1 MRGTRTPALW
11 WAEMTV
17 PAITTLRQTLAD
29 VLVANTVYQV
39 FAYPPATIQGNS
51 VVVVPDDPY
60 LTPSNDSWAT
70 VGPTANFK
78 LLITVPLF
86 DNQGNLQ
93 GLESAVVTMFNALF
107 TATENDTIAYNVG
120 SISAPQV
127 LSVAS
132 GDLLSCEMQI
142 SLVTSWS

>member
-1 MRGTRTPALW
+1 MTQPA
-11 WAEMTV
+11 V
-17 PAITTLRQTLAD
+17 TTLRQTLAAA
-29 VLVANTVYQV
+29 LQANTVYQV
-39 FAYPPATIQGNS
+39 FAYPPATIQANS
-51 VVVVPDDPY
+51 VVIIPDDPY

-93 GLESAVVTMFNALF
+93 GIEEAVVTMFNALF
-107 TATENDTIAYNVG
+107 AATENDSIAYNVG
-120 SISAPQV
+120 QVSQPQV

-132 GDLLSCEMQI
+132 GDILSCEMQI
-142 SLVTSWS
+142 SLITSWE

>member
-1 MRGTRTPALW
+1 MS
-11 WAEMTV
+11 V
-17 PAITTLRQTLAD
+17 PAVSTLRQTLATA
-29 VLVANTVYQV
+29 LLSNTIYQV
-39 FAYPPATIQGNS
+39 FAYPPATIQANS
-51 VVVVPDDPY
+51 VVIIPDDPY
-60 LTPSNDSWAT
+60 LEPSNDSWAT

-93 GLESAVVTMFNALF
+93 GIESAIVTMFNALY
-107 TATENDTIAYNVG
+107 TATTNDIISYTVG
-120 SISAPQV
+120 TVSQPQV

>member
-1 MRGTRTPALW
+1 
-11 WAEMTV
+11 MTV
-17 PAITTLRQTLAD
+17 PAVSTLRQTLATA
-29 VLVANTVYQV
+29 LTANTTYQV
-39 FAYPPATIQGNS
+39 FAYPPATIQANS
-51 VVVVPDDPY
+51 VVIIPDDPY
-60 LTPSNDSWAT
+60 LEPSNDSWAT

-78 LLITVPLF
+78 LLITGPLF

-93 GLESAVVTMFNALF
+93 GIEGAVVTMFNALF

-120 SISAPQV
+120 TVSQPQV

-132 GDLLSCEMQI
+132 GDLLSCEMAI

>member
-1 MRGTRTPALW
+1 MS
-11 WAEMTV
+11 V
-17 PAITTLRQTLAD
+17 PAISTLRQTLATA
-29 VLVANTVYQV
+29 LLSNTTYQV
-39 FAYPPATIQGNS
+39 FAYPPATIQANS
-51 VVVVPDDPY
+51 VVIIPDDPY
-60 LTPSNDSWAT
+60 LEPSNDSWAT

-93 GLESAVVTMFNALF
+93 GIEGAIVTMFNALYI
-107 TATENDTIAYNVG
+107 ATTNDIISYTVG
-120 SISAPQV
+120 TVSQPQV

>member
-1 MRGTRTPALW
+1 
-11 WAEMTV
+11 MTV

-29 VLVANTVYQV
+29 VLAANTVYQV
-39 FAYPPATIQGNS
+39 FAYPPATIQANS
-51 VVVVPDDPY
+51 VIVVPDNPY

-93 GLESAVVTMFNALF
+93 GIEIALVTMFNALF

-120 SISAPQV
+120 SISEPQV

-132 GDLLSCEMQI
+132 GDLLTCEMQI

>member
-1 MRGTRTPALW
+1 
-11 WAEMTV
+11 MTV

-39 FAYPPATIQGNS
+39 FAYPPATIQANS
-51 VVVVPDDPY
+51 VIVVPDNPY

-93 GLESAVVTMFNALF
+93 GIEFALVTMFNALF

>member
-1 MRGTRTPALW
+1 MTTPA
-11 WAEMTV
+11 V
-17 PAITTLRQTLAD
+17 STLRQTLATALTD
-29 VLVANTVYQV
+29 NTAYQV
-39 FAYPPATIQGNS
+39 FAYPPATIQENS
-51 VVVVPDDPY
+51 IVIIPDDPY

-93 GLESAVVTMFNALF
+93 GIEGAVVTMFNALF

-120 SISAPQV
+120 DVSQPQV

-132 GDLLSCEMQI
+132 GDLLSCEMSI
-142 SLVTSWS
+142 SLITSWS

>member
-1 MRGTRTPALW
+1 
-11 WAEMTV
+11 MTT

-29 VLVANTVYQV
+29 ALQNNSTYQV
-39 FAYPPATIQGNS
+39 FAYPPATIQANS
-51 VVVVPDDPY
+51 VVIIPSDPY
-60 LTPSNDSWAT
+60 LEPSNDSWAT

-78 LLITVPLF
+78 LLITVPLL

-93 GLESAVVTMFNALF
+93 GIENAVVTMFTSLYNATL
-107 TATENDTIAYNVG
+107 NDSIAYNVG
-120 SISAPQV
+120 TVSQPQV

-132 GDLLSCEMQI
+132 GDLLSCEMEI